1 VTAPDRDH
9 HKSKP
14 PTNEQ
19 HAIAGRAHPT
29 LPLMSSD
36 HADTS
41 VCGISN
47 GRHAAEGTRT
57 TAHGGFATKSRKRSD
72 ERRREYS
79 ALKTNIDV

>member
-1 VTAPDRDH
+1 
-9 HKSKP
+9 
-14 PTNEQ
+14 
-19 HAIAGRAHPT
+19 
-29 LPLMSSD
+29 MSSD